1 MVILAFMMWRTL
13 PRSRNTVPM
22 RYVEILRSLLTL
34 TARHP
39 RLRSRALLGA
49 LSFASVSVLLSSTT
63 LLLSGPAFDMN
74 DSSGGLSR

>member
-1 MVILAFMMWRTL
+1 MVVLAFMLWRTL

-39 RLRSRALLGA
+39 RRPGRVERVRAC
-49 LSFASVSVLLSSTT
+49 
-63 LLLSGPAFDMN
+63 P
-74 DSSGGLSR
+74 